1 MVGNLCSFVASHLG
15 ELLTCGVSLCAI
27 VVSWRCVKRT
37 MHVEIKKAIVLR
49 KLDYA
54 ERALV
59 DLSTVIENA
68 KALLVVIHGN
78 LSDEHLEFV
87 RQTLN
92 TGIEK
97 YAMGQMNMRPNLM
110 LANVYFNFIK
120 IIQVDDA
127 FEKLKQIFVKSRQW
141 GGVDVMDSDA
151 REELRKCIKEVE
163 DIIEKELAHYQTM
176 YSTLFKKFSDCVGA
190 KVL

>member
-97 YAMGQMNMRPNLM
+97 YAMGQMNMCPNLM

-141 GGVDVMDSDA
+141 GG
-151 REELRKCIKEVE
+151 R
-163 DIIEKELAHYQTM
+163 
-176 YSTLFKKFSDCVGA
+176 
-190 KVL
+190 